1 MEAYEDMIREQPPAH
16 ITTLVKGKLYL
27 IYYRG
32 SKRNVVKSVLGKLN
46 WLRFDPRDP
55 NSSFFDVILLDPQT
69 LTPTGKTKNFTDIR
83 NITIFEIPGVTLE
96 VDDSDDSVDSGDTD
110 DDSIGENTIRL
121 LTAMGEENSL
131 RTATA
136 SATRRQPLRATA
148 RATRRQPLRATARAT
163 APTAPTTPFVPMDVG
178 GKRRRTRNKRKS
190 VRRKSVRRKKS
201 NKRR

>member
-1 MEAYEDMIREQPPAH
+1 MEAYEDMIREQQPAH

-46 WLRFDPRDP
+46 WLQFNPDDP
-55 NSSFFDVILLDPQT
+55 NSSWFGVILLDPQT

-83 NITIFEIPGVTLE
+83 ATTIFEIPGVTLE
-96 VDDSDDSVDSGDTD
+96 VDDSDDSVDSVDSGDTD
-110 DDSIGENTIRL
+110 DDPI
-121 LTAMGEENSL
+121 GEENSL

-136 SATRRQPLRATA
+136 TTAT
-148 RATRRQPLRATARAT
+148 
-163 APTAPTTPFVPMDVG
+163 TAPTTPFVPMDVG

-190 VRRKSVRRKKS
+190 VRRKSVRRKSVRRKS
-201 NKRR
+201 VRRKSVRRR